1 MKEDFLYYVWK
12 LQYFDKKNLI
22 TCRGDALSISDP
34 GTRNVHAGPDF
45 LKGSITINNVT
56 WYGHIEMHINASD
69 WYTHQHQTDK
79 AYDNVILHVVWNYDR
94 DIHRQDGTAI
104 PTLVLKDRVAPQL
117 HQQYQKLVLNKAF
130 IPCANQLP
138 HVAGITKTSML
149 EKALFQRLTNKN
161 NLVYQLLEDNQSD
174 WEETAYQFLA
184 YNLGFKVNSSTFLE
198 LALSLPLKVLKK
210 HTDNVL
216 QLEAL
221 LLGQA
226 GLLPDSKSVQ
236 DAYVE
241 KLRQEYQYLV
251 RKYQLKAGSIQE
263 SQWKFFQLRPA
274 NFPTIRI
281 AQFAQLLHQH
291 PSIFELLVNVPTKML
306 YKELSIVQSSYWQKH
321 YQFYK
326 ESERKIT
333 GLGKTSIEHV
343 LINTTV
349 PLLVAYGKTKD
360 EQDYVDRAIAI
371 LQYLPAEYNAITR
384 HWNDVGIKAKN
395 AFDSQA
401 LIELFNNFCAKKQC
415 LSCHI
420 GASVMQ
426 KATSP

>member
-12 LQYFDKKNLI
+12 LQYFDKKDLI
-22 TCRGDALSISDP
+22 TCRGETLSISNP
-34 GTRNVHAGPDF
+34 GTRNSHAGPDF
-45 LKGSITINNVT
+45 LEGSITINHVT
-56 WYGHIEMHINASD
+56 WYGHMEMHINASD
-69 WYTHQHQTDK
+69 WYTHQHQADK
-79 AYDNVILHVVWNYDR
+79 AYDNVILHVVWNHDR
-94 DIHRQDGTAI
+94 DIHRQDGTVI
-104 PTLVLKDRVAPQL
+104 PTLVLKDRVAPRL

-138 HVAGITKTSML
+138 HVTDLTKTSML

-161 NLVYQLLEDNQSD
+161 NLVYRLLEDNQSD

-184 YNLGFKVNSSTFLE
+184 YNLGFKVNSGTFLE

-216 QLEAL
+216 QIEAL

-226 GLLPDSKSVQ
+226 GLLPDSNSVQ
-236 DAYVE
+236 DTYVE
-241 KLRQEYQYLV
+241 ALRREYNYLV
-251 RKYQLKAGSIQE
+251 RKYQLKARSIQK

-281 AQFAQLLHQH
+281 AQFAQLLHQKY
-291 PSIFELLVNVPTKML
+291 SIFDLLVNMPTKML
-306 YKELSIVQSSYWQKH
+306 YKELAIVQSPYWKKH

-326 ESERKIT
+326 KSEKDIP
-333 GLGKTSIEHV
+333 GLGKTSIEHM
-343 LINTTV
+343 LINATV
-349 PLLVAYGKTKD
+349 PLLVAYGKTRD

-371 LQYLPAEYNAITR
+371 LQYIPAECNTITR
-384 HWNDVGIKAKN
+384 HWNDVGMRAKS

-420 GASVMQ
+420 GVSIMQ
-426 KATSP
+426 KATNP

>member
-1 MKEDFLYYVWK
+1 MQEDFLYYVWK

-22 TCRGDALSISDP
+22 TCQGDALRIYHP
-34 GTRNVHAGPDF
+34 GTRNDHAGPDF
-45 LKGSITINNVT
+45 LQSSITINDVT
-56 WYGHIEMHINASD
+56 WYGHIEMHINTSD

-79 AYDNVILHVVWNYDR
+79 AYDNVILHVVWNHNR
-94 DIHRQDGTAI
+94 DIPRQDGTVV

-130 IPCANQLP
+130 IPCANHLP
-138 HVAGITKTSML
+138 QVTDLIKTSML
-149 EKALFQRLTNKN
+149 EKALFQRLINKN
-161 NLVYQLLEDNQSD
+161 NLVYRLLENNQSD

-184 YNLGFKVNSSTFLE
+184 YNLGFKVNSSTLLD
-198 LALSLPLKVLKK
+198 LALSLPLKTLKK

-226 GLLPDSKSVQ
+226 NLLPNSDHVQ
-236 DAYVE
+236 DAYIE
-241 KLRQEYQYLV
+241 ALQKEYNYLV
-251 RKYQLKAGSIQE
+251 HKYQLKAGSVQA
-263 SQWKFFQLRPA
+263 SQWKFFRLRPA

-291 PSIFELLVNVPTKML
+291 SSIFELLVHVSTKML
-306 YKELSIVQSSYWQKH
+306 YKELAITQSSYWQKH
-321 YQFYK
+321 YQFSK
-326 ESERKIT
+326 ESKKKIP

-343 LINTTV
+343 LINTVV

-360 EQDYVDRAIAI
+360 EQIYIDRAIAI
-371 LQYLPAEYNAITR
+371 LQYLPAEYNTITR
-384 HWNDVGIKAKN
+384 YWNNGGIKAKN

-401 LIELFNNFCAKKQC
+401 LIELFNNFCTKKQC

-420 GASVMQ
+420 GASIMQ
-426 KATSP
+426 KVIRS